1 MARGQPMQDEIVN
14 GYLIDYNPPNNWY
27 QDLYLNPDVH
37 GECLAEIAA
46 VLHLSQIEVEL
57 HAFPKSGYVHLYKL
71 DDSSPLETTEEIA
84 ASVLEILRRRGIN
97 RTIYAKLIL

>member
-1 MARGQPMQDEIVN
+1 MQDKIIE
-14 GYLIDYNPPNNWY
+14 GSYLIDYNFSSDWY

-46 VLHLSQIEVEL
+46 VLHLSQINLEL

-71 DDSSPLETTEEIA
+71 DDTSPLETTEETTS
-84 ASVLEILRRRGIN
+84 SVLEILKRWGIN
-97 RTIYAKLIL
+97 KTIYAKLIL